1 MKCLCKYEW
10 GKLPR
15 AVIPDG
21 KGIMGAWM
29 KLASHAAFRKGIG
42 LYCGH
47 NNAVEP
53 GMWKGGIVGLKSILG
68 VRRCRLALYR
78 LNTLQDLGYI
88 RYSLDPKNKKLTYS
102 MNDWVVKC
110 SGKPCE
116 DGSVYATDGYGFL
129 CVPRSI
135 TQRLAEQ
142 GYTFDELDAWLD
154 LWCHTVF
161 RDYGNAFSFL
171 APAVQ
176 YGKYGSVLTLETL
189 GKRWDWEKTK
199 VWRFFKK
206 FEEHFTLYRLP
217 GAFGCV
223 ICNLLYPSQTEIVRP
238 PEEDVMRILDA
249 IRISARNTHTVGT
262 DNERINRFV
271 AWKSRKVV
279 KKLEEES
286 AQNES
291 GENAPSAN
299 GSEARVADL
308 STYTRAYFSHDG
320 TDKYCRKCIYDCQG
334 MFLGEPLF
342 VVDSDIGPPYPF
354 EDEFYEDDTAWEYP
368 PDDIPFD
375 KSSFENI
382 PLEDFPFN
390 DEIFREILFWE
401 YAYDQDFND
410 YWEET
415 DEIT

>member
-10 GKLPR
+10 IKLPR
-15 AVIPDG
+15 AEIPEG

-29 KLASHAAFRKGIG
+29 KLASRAAFRKGIG

-47 NNAVEP
+47 RNAVEP
-53 GMWKGGIVGLKSILG
+53 GMWKGGIVGLKSILD
-68 VRRCRLALYR
+68 VKRRVPALYR
-78 LNTLQDLGYI
+78 LNTLQGLGYI
-88 RYSLDPKNKKLTYS
+88 QYSLDPTNKKLTYS

-129 CVPRSI
+129 CVPRNI
-135 TQRLAEQ
+135 TQRLVEQ
-142 GYTFDELDAWLD
+142 GYVFEELDAWLD

-176 YGKYGSVLTLETL
+176 YGKYGSVLTLESL
-189 GKRWDWEKTK
+189 GKRWGWEKTK

-206 FEEHFTLYRLP
+206 FGEYFALYRLP
-217 GAFGCV
+217 GSFGCV
-223 ICNLLYPSQTEIVRP
+223 ILNLLYPSQTEIVRP
-238 PEEDVMRILDA
+238 PQEDVMRILDA
-249 IRISARNTHTVGT
+249 IRIKARNTYTVET

-286 AQNES
+286 AQNGS
-291 GENAPSAN
+291 GDRAPSAN

-308 STYTRAYFSHDG
+308 SSYTHAYFSHG
-320 TDKYCRKCIYDCQG
+320 RNLSYCRNCIYDCLG
-334 MFLGEPLF
+334 MYLGKPLF
-342 VVDSDIGPPYPF
+342 VVDLGTGPPYPF
-354 EDEFYEDDTAWEYP
+354 GRNP
-368 PDDIPFD
+368 LFD
-375 KSSFENI
+375 S
-382 PLEDFPFN
+382 
-390 DEIFREILFWE
+390 
-401 YAYDQDFND
+401 A
-410 YWEET
+410 
-415 DEIT
+415 

>member
-10 GKLPR
+10 LKLPR
-15 AVIPDG
+15 AVIPEG

-29 KLASHAAFRKGIG
+29 KLASRAAFRKGIG

-47 NNAVEP
+47 HNAVEP

-68 VRRCRLALYR
+68 IKRRVPALYR

-88 RYSLDPKNKKLTYS
+88 QYSIDPKSKKLTYS
-102 MNDWVVKC
+102 MTDWVVKC

-129 CVPRSI
+129 CVPRNI
-135 TQRLAEQ
+135 TQRLVEQ
-142 GYTFDELDAWLD
+142 GYVFEELDAWLD

-189 GKRWDWEKTK
+189 GQRWGWEKTK

-206 FEEHFTLYRLP
+206 FEEHFALYRLP
-217 GAFGCV
+217 GSFGCV
-223 ICNLLYPSQTEIVRP
+223 ILNLLYPSQTEIVRP
-238 PEEDVMRILDA
+238 PQEDVMRILAA
-249 IRISARNTHTVGT
+249 IRISARNTHTEGT

-291 GENAPSAN
+291 GESAPSAN
-299 GSEARVADL
+299 GSGRGVADL
-308 STYTRAYFSHDG
+308 SSYTRAYFSHG
-320 TDKYCRKCIYDCQG
+320 RNLSYCRNCIYDCLG
-334 MFLGEPLF
+334 MYLGKPLF
-342 VVDSDIGPPYPF
+342 VVDSAKGPPYPF
-354 EDEFYEDDTAWEYP
+354 GRNP
-368 PDDIPFD
+368 LFD
-375 KSSFENI
+375 S
-382 PLEDFPFN
+382 
-390 DEIFREILFWE
+390 
-401 YAYDQDFND
+401 A
-410 YWEET
+410 
-415 DEIT
+415 